1 MICDEGWKS
10 HAIYPFLC
18 EGVFEL
24 ATSSNNFACCMLR
37 IRSIFD
43 QPEIRSEWCRSGV
56 EQRVP
61 CVAVFGPATNYAG
74 SGQDDLQDHTN
85 LKRVQRFVD
94 FAHQDGVYLLYS
106 STNSA
111 KVANTKWESPRGPSA
126 AWGPCWGP
134 YFWRWSLQ
142 VHFPSISG
150 GVAVRA
156 FDTRR
161 HLGMWPY
168 RYRVKRLSRRGS

>member
-10 HAIYPFLC
+10 DAIYPFLC

-37 IRSIFD
+37 IRSILD

-111 KVANTKWESPRGPSA
+111 YVNHSIRQSGEYQVGISARTLSGLGPMLGPLLLEMVASSP
-126 AWGPCWGP
+126 
-134 YFWRWSLQ
+134 
-142 VHFPSISG
+142 FPL
-150 GVAVRA
+150 
-156 FDTRR
+156 
-161 HLGMWPY
+161 H
-168 RYRVKRLSRRGS
+168 